1 MKKDHLTLVIQPACS
16 VRSIASFTFHK
27 RTIRW
32 FFLCMILIVAFG
44 AHGSW
49 EIFKNKTLKQD
60 IAVLQAS
67 LSQLPHLEKKI
78 KNVRRNER
86 MMRGFLGI
94 EAGDEKLNIEERLGM
109 GGTDAEEDGNMQ
121 SFDPLA
127 ELEALVDKRPLHIQA
142 YSLREDLVELNSML
156 VQMTETLK
164 SRPTIMP
171 VKDSEVWMT
180 SKFGWRKSPFT
191 GLRNFHSGIDIS
203 GRRGAPIIATADGV
217 IKKAGFDRLLG
228 NYVRISHDDRFQTI
242 YGHMWKLTVKKGETV
257 QRGQV
262 IGLMGSTGRS
272 TGYHVHYEVRDNDQ
286 KKNPY
291 HFILNREAFNSGG
304 TTRG

>member
-1 MKKDHLTLVIQPACS
+1 MKKDHLTFVIQPTCS

-27 RTIRW
+27 RVIRW

-44 AHGSW
+44 VNGSW

-67 LSQLPHLEKKI
+67 LSQLPHLENKI
-78 KNVRRNER
+78 KKVRRNER

-94 EAGDEKLNIEERLGM
+94 EAGDEKVNIEERLGM
-109 GGTDAEEDGNMQ
+109 GGTDAEEDGDMQ

-127 ELEALVDKRPLHIQA
+127 ELEALVDKRPLHMQA

-164 SRPTIMP
+164 ARPTIVP
-171 VKDSEVWMT
+171 VKDREIWMT
-180 SKFGWRKSPFT
+180 SPFGWRKSPFT

-217 IKKAGFDRLLG
+217 VKSADFDRLLG
-228 NYVRISHDDRFQTI
+228 NYVRISHDERFQTT
-242 YGHMWKLTVKKGETV
+242 YGHMWKLTVKKGDQV
-257 QRGQV
+257 KRGQV

-272 TGYHVHYEVRDNDQ
+272 TGYHVHYEVRDNGQ